1 MSLSTPRSV
10 KPRPRTILAISATL
24 ALGGAATLAVP
35 GATLAAQGDNDV
47 VIGVIE
53 RSLPSVVTIQADF
66 SQAVQADEEDQQ
78 QDQDDDQDQPEDDQ
92 DDDQDQPEDEEGQ
105 APDLGRSPAGGHGAA

>member
-10 KPRPRTILAISATL
+10 KPRPRTTCLPAVL
-24 ALGGAATLAVP
+24 ALGGAATFAAP

-53 RSLPSVVTIQADF
+53 RSLPSVVTIQSDF
-66 SQAVQADEEDQQ
+66 SRAVQADEEDQQ
-78 QDQDDDQDQPEDDQ
+78 
-92 DDDQDQPEDEEGQ
+92 
-105 APDLGRSPAGGHGAA
+105 